1 MKITSIE
8 ELYIAEL
15 QDLYSAESQI
25 SESLPK
31 LIEAV
36 QNEDFKQSLTAHL
49 EETKQQIQR
58 IKQICEEM
66 EIDPEG
72 NECEAAK
79 GLVQEADE
87 IISETDPGMIRDTA
101 LTGAAQRV
109 EFYEQAGYET
119 AIRLAESLQYF
130 NHIDLLNESLSEER
144 AAASKVVSAAM
155 AIAGETEP
163 DTMPTHE
170 GRLKVEGK
178 PEGIGGYARPETPDA
193 HAMIAADDEENI
205 YQDEDSVARGGT
217 S

>member
-1 MKITSIE
+1 MKVTSIE

-15 QDLYSAESQI
+15 QDLYSAETQI
-25 SESLPK
+25 SQSLPK

-36 QNEDFKQSLTAHL
+36 QNEEFKQSLTAHL
-49 EETKQQIQR
+49 EETNQQIQR
-58 IKQICEEM
+58 LQQICDEM
-66 EIDPEG
+66 ETDPKG
-72 NECEAAK
+72 NECEATK
-79 GLVQEADE
+79 GLVEEANE
-87 IISETDPGMIRDTA
+87 IISETEPGLIRDTA

-119 AIRLAESLQYF
+119 VIRLAESLQYF
-130 NHIDLLNESLSEER
+130 NHIDLLTESLSEER
-144 AAASKVVSAAM
+144 AAASKVVAA
-155 AIAGETEP
+155 AKSIAGESEA

-178 PEGIGGYARPETPDA
+178 PEATGGYARPETPDA

-205 YQDEDSVARGGT
+205 YQDENSVARGGT